1 MRGAGNQS
9 QVLERR
15 KHKIHNSFT
24 CKVHQIFH
32 AEEVSREQD
41 ITNQL
46 LKASYYAAG
55 VPLLALFDQVA
66 SARIKRDKRWQ
77 ARLFIISQ
85 RGRHSW
91 NIRPDSTPRR
101 AAGVCNVYLP
111 TYRISSRG
119 NYVIGVTRAKGHLT
133 NIRERSN
140 KSNNL
145 GRNGLRELGSKRARQ
160 FLKRKFLS
168 WIAVLDLFHENFY
181 PHNLKCKQ
189 REMRINFCMISR
201 C

>member
-1 MRGAGNQS
+1 VRGAGNQS

-46 LKASYYAAG
+46 LKASYAAG

-66 SARIKRDKRWQ
+66 SARIKRD
-77 ARLFIISQ
+77 A
-85 RGRHSW
+85 GRHVCLLSLKEAG
-91 NIRPDSTPRR
+91 IREISDPVQPLVARQ
-101 AAGVCNVYLP
+101 VYATR
-111 TYRISSRG
+111 TYRISPRG
-119 NYVIGVTRAKGHLT
+119 DYVIGVTRAKGHLT

-145 GRNGLRELGSKRARQ
+145 GRNGLRELGSERARQ

-168 WIAVLDLFHENFY
+168 
-181 PHNLKCKQ
+181 
-189 REMRINFCMISR
+189 
-201 C
+201 